1 MKIKS
6 LELKDYRNI
15 NHVRFDFHK
24 HLNIF
29 YGENGQGKTNILEA
43 IALLSLGR
51 SFRINQDA
59 YLIKENQPFSMIEAT
74 LENDEKLKVV
84 ISDKGKYLT
93 RNQKVIEKLSDFIGI
108 CNVVLFHPDDLQFF
122 TQSPMK
128 RRKEID
134 YELGKNS
141 HTYLS
146 NLSTVNQLL
155 ANRNAFLKKDSEDQ
169 LYLDV
174 IDEQWIKLSV
184 SIIESR
190 RDFIAAI
197 SETTDLYFSK
207 LSDLNSK
214 ITIDYQTQIDLKETD
229 YLSALKKRVDDNYRR
244 DKEFRLTHV
253 GIHRDDYIFKI
264 DGEPI
269 INVLSQGQRRL
280 LIIAFKFAIIN
291 WLIQKNDKVPIF
303 CMDDLFSE
311 LDHVKRQNV
320 LDLLDEN
327 LQVFITTTD
336 LNFIETKK
344 DKRIFEIKGG
354 NVV

>member
-1 MKIKS
+1 M
-6 LELKDYRNI
+6 
-15 NHVRFDFHK
+15 
-24 HLNIF
+24 
-29 YGENGQGKTNILEA
+29 
-43 IALLSLGR
+43 
-51 SFRINQDA
+51 
-59 YLIKENQPFSMIEAT
+59 
-74 LENDEKLKVV
+74 
-84 ISDKGKYLT
+84 
-93 RNQKVIEKLSDFIGI
+93 
-108 CNVVLFHPDDLQFF
+108 
-122 TQSPMK
+122 
-128 RRKEID
+128 
-134 YELGKNS
+134 
-141 HTYLS
+141 
-146 NLSTVNQLL
+146 
-155 ANRNAFLKKDSEDQ
+155 
-169 LYLDV
+169 
-174 IDEQWIKLSV
+174 
-184 SIIESR
+184 
-190 RDFIAAI
+190 
-197 SETTDLYFSK
+197 
-207 LSDLNSK
+207 
-214 ITIDYQTQIDLKETD
+214 
-229 YLSALKKRVDDNYRR
+229 
-244 DKEFRLTHV
+244 